1 MALRYSNASML
12 ISLPFIYI
20 NWFDIWLYISYNCAL
35 KILSSGLQQYNLHI
49 SWHLNWRRLNIRVY
63 EEISKF
69 FFLLEEVIPV
79 KYKPIFLRNIH
90 FNFVVFW
97 SSLGRGI
104 HHFTTWSTWILNMW
118 CLVSNLALKGQL
130 KDSQF
135 FFIFFVS
142 GLVTQ

>member
-1 MALRYSNASML
+1 MAFELKKAEYQ
-12 ISLPFIYI
+12 SLWRNF
-20 NWFDIWLYISYNCAL
+20 
-35 KILSSGLQQYNLHI
+35 KI
-49 SWHLNWRRLNIRVY
+49 
-63 EEISKF
+63 F

-79 KYKPIFLRNIH
+79 KYKLIFLRNIH

-135 FFIFFVS
+135 FFHFFWKWPSHTVAILLFWSFSISLIFHCRRYNQYAYFNSKCIPKGIVAI
-142 GLVTQ
+142 LQLQ